1 MRSGLKSCIGFFLL
15 LWTGIVLPGACT
27 CKGGGGMISEMREFD
42 SFFSTHV
49 DSVATAPRRM
59 RTQVL
64 QRMKAVKD
72 SLVRYN
78 YLSVAL
84 KTCLATS
91 DIDSAQLLIREIED
105 FTGRQPFSHRLAD
118 LQSECLN
125 MKGNIYSRK
134 GYIDSA
140 EVCFKKAYEWR
151 LQGTKP
157 ETVPDILINLADA
170 NNHLGRLDMGVFW
183 YRKALLICDSLN
195 MPSDRK
201 FPIYYGLAQ
210 GYMTLRDY
218 EQCDYYSELAAKN
231 YDEMLPDEKHFYL
244 NNRGN
249 SYYYRGDYATA
260 IGYFRKVV
268 ELVKDYPDMRWG
280 LNLSYLNLSD
290 CFLQRNEADSAAKYL
305 DLCEPFFREIGSTT
319 ALYYIDTQK
328 IELALQRKD
337 FAEARR
343 LLTVSKASPE
353 IDADMIHIRNK
364 YLQQFHE
371 ETGNYQR
378 AYDYLKKNDRL
389 NDSIRNERIRMRTAD
404 LTLRYQQDSTLMAHK
419 VLFQKQEN
427 EVLALRQTRLV
438 TLAIAVI
445 AFLIAVFLYL
455 YNRKKHDLLLA
466 QNRRTVST
474 LRLENIRN
482 RLSPHFIFNVLNQEV
497 VNRREEEKQ
506 ELASLVKLMRRNL
519 ELAEQLCVTLSE
531 ELDFVGT
538 YIDLERRSL
547 GATFRPDIK
556 IAEDVHPEQVWLPSM
571 MIQIPVENSVK
582 HALRGKEGERNLWIT
597 VDRQERGIRIK
608 ITDNGGGYRPDS
620 RHRGTGTGMKV
631 IMQTIQI
638 LNMKNKEAIDVAVHN
653 VTLPGGE
660 VGCEVTFL
668 LPDKYDYKI

>member
-27 CKGGGGMISEMREFD
+27 CKGGGDMISEMREFD

-64 QRMKAVKD
+64 QRMKAAKD

-140 EVCFKKAYEWR
+140 EICFKKAYEWR

-305 DLCEPFFREIGSTT
+305 DLCEPFFKEIGSTT

-328 IELALQRKD
+328 IELALQRNINYGVD
-337 FAEARR
+337 SAVE
-343 LLTVSKASPE
+343 TVRAFPE
-353 IDADMIHIRNK
+353 
-364 YLQQFHE
+364 F
-371 ETGNYQR
+371 G
-378 AYDYLKKNDRL
+378 DRL
-389 NDSIRNERIRMRTAD
+389 DVGEA
-404 LTLRYQQDSTLMAHK
+404 L
-419 VLFQKQEN
+419 
-427 EVLALRQTRLV
+427 EVLC
-438 TLAIAVI
+438 
-445 AFLIAVFLYL
+445 
-455 YNRKKHDLLLA
+455 
-466 QNRRTVST
+466 NRRCINSALDMMPADEMASDEDRMLETARAEVTES
-474 LRLENIRN
+474 LRPSET
-482 RLSPHFIFNVLNQEV
+482 SSGDM
-497 VNRREEEKQ
+497 EK
-506 ELASLVKLMRRNL
+506 AAKLMPAVDEEYARTIAAIK
-519 ELAEQLCVTLSE
+519 EL
-531 ELDFVGT
+531 
-538 YIDLERRSL
+538 
-547 GATFRPDIK
+547 
-556 IAEDVHPEQVWLPSM
+556 
-571 MIQIPVENSVK
+571 
-582 HALRGKEGERNLWIT
+582 
-597 VDRQERGIRIK
+597 
-608 ITDNGGGYRPDS
+608 
-620 RHRGTGTGMKV
+620 
-631 IMQTIQI
+631 
-638 LNMKNKEAIDVAVHN
+638 
-653 VTLPGGE
+653 
-660 VGCEVTFL
+660 
-668 LPDKYDYKI
+668 

>member
-27 CKGGGGMISEMREFD
+27 CKGGGDVISEMREFD

-64 QRMKAVKD
+64 QRMKAAKD

-118 LQSECLN
+118 LQSECFN

-290 CFLQRNEADSAAKYL
+290 CFL
-305 DLCEPFFREIGSTT
+305 
-319 ALYYIDTQK
+319 
-328 IELALQRKD
+328 
-337 FAEARR
+337 
-343 LLTVSKASPE
+343 
-353 IDADMIHIRNK
+353 
-364 YLQQFHE
+364 
-371 ETGNYQR
+371 
-378 AYDYLKKNDRL
+378 
-389 NDSIRNERIRMRTAD
+389 
-404 LTLRYQQDSTLMAHK
+404 
-419 VLFQKQEN
+419 
-427 EVLALRQTRLV
+427 
-438 TLAIAVI
+438 
-445 AFLIAVFLYL
+445 
-455 YNRKKHDLLLA
+455 
-466 QNRRTVST
+466 
-474 LRLENIRN
+474 
-482 RLSPHFIFNVLNQEV
+482 
-497 VNRREEEKQ
+497 
-506 ELASLVKLMRRNL
+506 
-519 ELAEQLCVTLSE
+519 
-531 ELDFVGT
+531 
-538 YIDLERRSL
+538 
-547 GATFRPDIK
+547 
-556 IAEDVHPEQVWLPSM
+556 
-571 MIQIPVENSVK
+571 
-582 HALRGKEGERNLWIT
+582 
-597 VDRQERGIRIK
+597 
-608 ITDNGGGYRPDS
+608 
-620 RHRGTGTGMKV
+620 
-631 IMQTIQI
+631 
-638 LNMKNKEAIDVAVHN
+638 
-653 VTLPGGE
+653 
-660 VGCEVTFL
+660 
-668 LPDKYDYKI
+668 

>member
-27 CKGGGGMISEMREFD
+27 CKGGGDMISEMREFD

-64 QRMKAVKD
+64 QRMKAAKD

-218 EQCDYYSELAAKN
+218 E
-231 YDEMLPDEKHFYL
+231 
-244 NNRGN
+244 
-249 SYYYRGDYATA
+249 
-260 IGYFRKVV
+260 
-268 ELVKDYPDMRWG
+268 
-280 LNLSYLNLSD
+280 
-290 CFLQRNEADSAAKYL
+290 
-305 DLCEPFFREIGSTT
+305 TT
-319 ALYYIDTQK
+319 
-328 IELALQRKD
+328 
-337 FAEARR
+337 
-343 LLTVSKASPE
+343 
-353 IDADMIHIRNK
+353 IRN
-364 YLQQFHE
+364 
-371 ETGNYQR
+371 
-378 AYDYLKKNDRL
+378 
-389 NDSIRNERIRMRTAD
+389 
-404 LTLRYQQDSTLMAHK
+404 
-419 VLFQKQEN
+419 
-427 EVLALRQTRLV
+427 
-438 TLAIAVI
+438 
-445 AFLIAVFLYL
+445 
-455 YNRKKHDLLLA
+455 
-466 QNRRTVST
+466 
-474 LRLENIRN
+474 LRLRTMMRCFRMKSI
-482 RLSPHFIFNVLNQEV
+482 FI
-497 VNRREEEKQ
+497 
-506 ELASLVKLMRRNL
+506 
-519 ELAEQLCVTLSE
+519 
-531 ELDFVGT
+531 
-538 YIDLERRSL
+538 
-547 GATFRPDIK
+547 
-556 IAEDVHPEQVWLPSM
+556 
-571 MIQIPVENSVK
+571 
-582 HALRGKEGERNLWIT
+582 
-597 VDRQERGIRIK
+597 
-608 ITDNGGGYRPDS
+608 
-620 RHRGTGTGMKV
+620 
-631 IMQTIQI
+631 
-638 LNMKNKEAIDVAVHN
+638 
-653 VTLPGGE
+653 
-660 VGCEVTFL
+660 
-668 LPDKYDYKI
+668 